1 MNPNVI
7 SRRLA
12 VQIHE
17 SALRFFVRE
26 FCTLCALALVL
37 LTLLT
42 GMATSLRAQDFTVNS
57 TADRA
62 DQSPGDGKC
71 TTGNSAPVGSGNP
84 ECTLR
89 AAIQESNADAGSH
102 QITVPAGTYAL
113 TLTANCIVA
122 VYNENSGGT
131 VTLCLS
137 GQINVAGAGAGQ
149 TIIDAGNADRLAI
162 IGNAGIVEFSGVTL
176 QNGTEPGGEGSSGG
190 GGCLNNSG
198 SLSLVST
205 TVQGC
210 TGSQGGAI
218 YNHGTLSIVG
228 SNLTK
233 NVAREDG
240 GGVSNSGTTL
250 ISNSNISFN
259 FATATGGGLANV
271 ANSGVLTVT
280 ESTISNNQAANGAGI
295 ANDGGALVATNTT
308 VALNMAS
315 NAAGGIQ
322 NTDGTATF
330 NNLTIAENTAT
341 NIASAGG
348 FQGNVNFSFAN
359 SILAGNTVNGMESD
373 CFTAPSV
380 NPTGISLGY
389 NLIQVATNCS
399 WGGNTAADI
408 TGVNPLLGTLV
419 SNGGQ
424 NQTVALLPGSPAID
438 AGSPNR
444 PGSGGSSCS
453 IIDQRGFF
461 RPQDTR
467 CDIGA
472 FERTKGLFLS
482 AVSPA
487 AGGSGGS
494 VTTVL
499 SGSGFQP
506 GATAQLQRSG
516 QISIVA
522 SPVAEDPGQAAIFGT
537 FNLASAALGAWDVVV
552 TNPDNSTVK
561 LPGAFTVVNA
571 QFPQIYVDYLGR
583 TAFRGGTR
591 NRFGI
596 LIANRG
602 NVDAFAVPVGIA
614 VPNNFPL
621 TAYFPVVPPPAN
633 PQQEIVNWTGIPLDI
648 ATPGAAYT
656 NAVFLIPVIPAG
668 YTGILDLGL
677 QVPSGL
683 SEGTTF
689 LLYVNNQNSFF
700 DPTLDPLAL
709 RDLVAGAQSYAQS
722 TFGVTIPATL
732 TGALESY
739 ISTQL
744 QNVITIGRQDLLSS
758 SGSQSDTF
766 SLAQMEIDFAA
777 YATVAALTASTP
789 AGVSVS
795 PLRGPKPDLARVAPG
810 TRLVR
815 TAGPVPADPPEQQVA
830 NLVPAQALFPAAAEL
845 SVAPRPASRL
855 APERRRPR
863 GPVAEVACSGKVLP
877 AGASC
882 NDGTNGDN
890 GGIQIGGTVGP
901 PGCTLKDFDLTNRP
915 DCRITTTQCGAVG
928 GYHVSQDETTC
939 NPDTGQSCP
948 VSLETSIGICRSFPI
963 GPPAPPPPP
972 PKPVVASVDPNDKAG
987 PTGVGSSRFVAG
999 AAPLSYL
1006 VTFENEA
1013 TASAPAQVVSVT
1025 DQLDVANLDLSTFAL
1040 GPISF
1045 GKYILSPIAN
1055 QNHFIAEADLRP
1067 EQNLEVEIQASL
1079 NTTTGVAS
1087 WTLTSVDPDT
1097 GQRTTDP
1104 LAGFLPP
1111 DVTPPQGIGS
1121 VIFTVAPKASVST
1134 NTATCNQATIVFD
1147 TNAALSTPTWCNS
1160 FDNTPPVSSVTALPA
1175 TETTT
1180 SFTVQWSGADAG
1192 SGIASY
1198 EIYVSD
1204 NGGGY
1209 TPFQTNTT
1217 SSSATFTGQFGHTY
1231 AFYSQAVDLVG
1242 NLEAAKS
1249 RPDATTVVTMLGVA
1263 PTCAGDVSSSVAIVR
1278 SGYLYNFGTKRFYQT
1293 VTFTNTSSAVIS
1305 GPIALV
1311 LDGLSSTSSLFNT
1324 SGSTTCAAPLGSP
1337 YISTGAAGLAPGASI
1352 SLGLQFTDPTRAV
1365 TTYTTRVL
1373 AGAGID

>member
-1 MNPNVI
+1 
-7 SRRLA
+7 LGW
-12 VQIHE
+12 
-17 SALRFFVRE
+17 FFV
-26 FCTLCALALVL
+26 AGAPK
-37 LTLLT
+37 
-42 GMATSLRAQDFTVNS
+42 ASAQNFLVNS
-57 TADRA
+57 TADHA
-62 DQSPGDGKC
+62 DQTPGDGIC
-71 TTGNSAPVGSGNP
+71 ATGSLAPDGSGNP

-89 AAIQESNADAGSH
+89 AAIQESNADAGAH

-113 TLTANCIVA
+113 TLTANCVVA

-131 VTLCLS
+131 VTLCMS

-149 TIIDAGNADRLAI
+149 TIIDAGNADRLAV
-162 IGNAGIVEFSGVTL
+162 IGNTGIVEFSGVTL
-176 QNGTEPGGEGSSGG
+176 QNGTEPEGEGSSGG

-218 YNHGTLSIVG
+218 FNHGTLNVVG
-228 SNLTK
+228 SNLTN

-240 GGVSNSGTTL
+240 GGVSNEGATL

-271 ANSGVLTVT
+271 VNGALLTVT

-295 ANDGGALVATNTT
+295 ANDGGSLVATNDT
-308 VALNMAS
+308 VALNIAS

-322 NTDGTATF
+322 NGDATATF
-330 NNLTIAENTAT
+330 NNLTIAQNTAT

-348 FQGNVNFSFAN
+348 FQGNLNFSFAN
-359 SILAGNTVNGMESD
+359 SILAGNTVNGVEAD
-373 CFTAPSV
+373 CFTAPEV

-389 NLIQVATNCS
+389 NLIQNATNCS
-399 WGGNTAADI
+399 WGGNTSADI

-419 SNGGQ
+419 LNGGQ
-424 NQTVALLPGSPAID
+424 NQTIALLPGSPAID
-438 AGSPNR
+438 AGSPNT
-444 PGSGGSSCS
+444 PGSGGSACS

-482 AVSPA
+482 AVYPS

-494 VTTVL
+494 VTAVL
-499 SGSGFQP
+499 SGSGFLP

-516 QISIVA
+516 QSSIVA
-522 SPVAEDPGQAAIFGT
+522 SPVAEDPGQAAILGT
-537 FNLASAALGAWDVVV
+537 FNLASAALGSWDVVV
-552 TNPDNSTVK
+552 TNPDNTTVK

-571 QFPQIYVDYLGR
+571 EFPQIYVDYLGR
-583 TAFRGGTR
+583 TAFRGGSP

-621 TAYFPVVPPPAN
+621 TAYFPILPPPAN

-683 SEGTTF
+683 TEGTTF
-689 LLYVNNQNSFF
+689 QLYVNNQNSFF
-700 DPTLDPLAL
+700 DPTFDPLAL
-709 RDLVAGAQSYAQS
+709 SDLVAGAQSYAQN
-722 TFGVTIPATL
+722 TFGVTIPASL

-744 QNVITIGRQDLLSS
+744 QNVITIGRQDLLTS
-758 SGSQSDTF
+758 SGSQTDTF

-777 YATVAALTASTP
+777 YGTVAALTASTP
-789 AGVSVS
+789 AAVSAS
-795 PLRGPKPDLARVAPG
+795 PLRGPKPDLARATPG

-815 TAGPVPADPPEQQVA
+815 TAGPVPADPPEQRVA
-830 NLVPAQALFPAAAEL
+830 NVMPSQALSRAVAGL
-845 SVAPRPASRL
+845 SLAPRPASRL
-855 APERRRPR
+855 APVGRRPH
-863 GPVAEVACSGKVLP
+863 GPVAEVSCSGVQAP
-877 AGASC
+877 GTSC
-882 NDGTNGDN
+882 NDGTNGYR
-890 GGIQIGGTVGP
+890 GGLVIGGFPAP
-901 PGCTLKDFDLTNRP
+901 PGCSLKDFTLTTRP
-915 DCRITTTQCGAVG
+915 DCRITAPQCLAIG
-928 GYHVSQDETTC
+928 GYHVSSDEQTC
-939 NPDTGQSCP
+939 EPDTGPACP
-948 VSLETSIGICRSFPI
+948 VSVGTLGCRPFPI
-963 GPPAPPPPP
+963 GPPGPEPPAPDTEPIYG
-972 PKPVVASVDPNDKAG
+972 SVDPNDKAG
-987 PTGVGSSRFVAG
+987 PAGVGSSRFLAG
-999 AAPLSYL
+999 GAPLPYV

-1013 TASAPAQVVSVT
+1013 TANAPAQVVTVT

-1067 EQNLEVEIQASL
+1067 EQNLEVKIQASL
-1079 NTTTGVAS
+1079 NTTTGVAT

-1097 GQRTTDP
+1097 GQLTTDA

-1121 VIFTVAPKASVST
+1121 VVFTIAPKASVGT

-1160 FDNTPPVSSVTALPA
+1160 FDKTPPVSSVTALRA

-1180 SFTVQWSGADAG
+1180 TSPCSGPARTPARASRATPSMSPTPEADTRRFRRIQPRR
-1192 SGIASY
+1192 SP
-1198 EIYVSD
+1198 D
-1204 NGGGY
+1204 NWAHLRVLQPSCRPGG
-1209 TPFQTNTT
+1209 
-1217 SSSATFTGQFGHTY
+1217 
-1231 AFYSQAVDLVG
+1231 
-1242 NLEAAKS
+1242 KS
-1249 RPDATTVVTMLGVA
+1249 RG
-1263 PTCAGDVSSSVAIVR
+1263 
-1278 SGYLYNFGTKRFYQT
+1278 Q
-1293 VTFTNTSSAVIS
+1293 
-1305 GPIALV
+1305 
-1311 LDGLSSTSSLFNT
+1311 
-1324 SGSTTCAAPLGSP
+1324 
-1337 YISTGAAGLAPGASI
+1337 
-1352 SLGLQFTDPTRAV
+1352 
-1365 TTYTTRVL
+1365 
-1373 AGAGID
+1373 